1 MKLLIQRKKKVLVA
15 QSCLTFC
22 DPLDGSLLGSSVHG
36 IFQARILEWVD
47 HSLLQGIFPIQGLNP
62 GLLHCRQILIP
73 SEPQGK
79 PNSKDEPLLILEL
92 TCADFLSKVK

>member
-1 MKLLIQRKKKVLVA
+1 MCVCVCVCVCVSHT
-15 QSCLTFC
+15 QSCLC
-22 DPLDGSLLGSSVHG
+22 ASMDCSLSGYSVYE
-36 IFQARILEWVD
+36 ILQARILEWIAILF
-47 HSLLQGIFPIQGLNP
+47 SRGIFPIQGLNP

-92 TCADFLSKVK
+92 TCVDFLSKVK